1 MDIVIH
7 PRVKKYIE
15 ESGERERIISQ
26 LKMLSE
32 DPINKRSGVDIKRLL
47 GKKHEMFRLRIGA
60 HRFEYFVE
68 DDKIW
73 VDEGFRRGRG
83 YR

>member
-1 MDIVIH
+1 MH
-7 PRVKKYIE
+7 PRVRKYIL
-15 ESGERERIISQ
+15 ESGEKEKIIKALEQ
-26 LKMLSE
+26 LSE
-32 DPINKRSGVDIKRLL
+32 DPFSKRSGVDIKKLH
-47 GKKHEMFRLRIGA
+47 GKEHDMYRLRIGA

-73 VDEGFRRGRG
+73 IDEGFRRGRG